1 MEYVFGFVL
10 FCFWFFWGGF
20 LWELLKRLIQLS
32 EMLLQL
38 QFISN
43 LLRPCGHWGRCCT
56 AEWNFFPVI
65 VTFVRLIVLILS
77 WDTQRE
83 SFSLLCLPSCCH
95 TLSDDSFLFIFLCG
109 KNPTT
114 RHTPVF
120 GLKQITWIICH
131 PCCTTPGSD
140 AIGQILPCVYSYLWP
155 TNQLPKTRFR
165 VCRAKVLIK
174 GEMQDYVWQVNSE
187 SSMFLSLH
195 AFFQRI

>member
-1 MEYVFGFVL
+1 MQSACCCVETNNRKISKLIKPKIFRFMSYKKERFTFSPWNMFLFWVFFLG
-10 FCFWFFWGGF
+10 GGF

-109 KNPTT
+109 KTQPLGT
-114 RHTPVF
+114 R
-120 GLKQITWIICH
+120 
-131 PCCTTPGSD
+131 
-140 AIGQILPCVYSYLWP
+140 
-155 TNQLPKTRFR
+155 
-165 VCRAKVLIK
+165 
-174 GEMQDYVWQVNSE
+174 
-187 SSMFLSLH
+187 LSLD
-195 AFFQRI
+195 

>member
-1 MEYVFGFVL
+1 MQSAWCCVETSNRKISKLIKPKIFRLMSYKKELFTFSWNMFLVL
-10 FCFWFFWGGF
+10 FFCFWFFGGGF

-109 KNPTT
+109 KTQPLGT
-114 RHTPVF
+114 R
-120 GLKQITWIICH
+120 
-131 PCCTTPGSD
+131 
-140 AIGQILPCVYSYLWP
+140 
-155 TNQLPKTRFR
+155 
-165 VCRAKVLIK
+165 
-174 GEMQDYVWQVNSE
+174 
-187 SSMFLSLH
+187 LSLDWSK
-195 AFFQRI
+195 